1 MLTRLV
7 PARWWRTWYAVLAAL
22 VLALG
27 VAGAAPAGAEEPV
40 NLPGPVH
47 DPADVLSE
55 AEEETAAEEISR
67 LREETGLQL
76 FAVFV
81 DRFTDGGQEV
91 DGPTW
96 AELTS
101 AASGMGTGDLVLAV
115 AVDQR
120 QYAVG
125 DVGSTLPPQTV
136 ETVQLQDIEP
146 RLAQDD
152 WAGAVGAAVDG
163 FAREYAGGGSDGGGG
178 VVVPDDEPVHQPTSG
193 GLGSGLGT
201 LFFAAP
207 VLLVAGAG
215 VISRMG
221 KKKRRPAQ
229 GVPVPASA
237 QEVSLSDLQ
246 RQAAEALVS
255 TDNAVRSAEEE
266 LAFAEAQF
274 GAQRTQQFR
283 GVLEQARASAKEAFS
298 LRQQLDDDQKEPEDV
313 ERSMLA
319 RILELTGT
327 ARRALDEHT
336 QEFATLR
343 SLQDR
348 APQFLDELAGRL
360 AETRDRLP
368 VADQEIRG
376 LAARHP
382 AQALSTVHEHRQQ
395 AGRLLESADGFIG
408 SGRQAL
414 ERDDRASAV
423 AAARAAEESIGQASV
438 LLDQI
443 ARADEELAGSAEELS
458 RRIASITADLQDVS
472 RLAPREPVVAQAADR
487 ARRAVE
493 KGQEARSS
501 GDPLRALAELD
512 AAENDLDTLL
522 APLRDAEAH
531 TSRMRENFT
540 QRVARV
546 GARLRSIDETIS
558 TRRGAVSSGAR
569 TRISEALRIFDEAQR
584 VAQDDPATA
593 MGLLTRAEQLGEQA
607 LTEARNDLDSWGGSG
622 GFGGPGT
629 RRGGIDPLSV
639 ILGGILLGG
648 GGGGHRH
655 SGGWG
660 GGGFSGGGG
669 FGGGSFGGGGFG
681 GGGGGTFS
689 GGRF

>member
-1 MLTRLV
+1 MTRLV
-7 PARWWRTWYAVLAAL
+7 PTWWRTWYAVLAAL

-27 VAGAAPAGAEEPV
+27 VVGAAPAAAEEPV

-47 DPADVLSE
+47 DPVDVLSP
-55 AEEETAAEEISR
+55 AEEEAAAEEIAG

-91 DGPTW
+91 GGPTW

-146 RLAQDD
+146 RLAEDD
-152 WAGAVGAAVDG
+152 WAGAVSAAVDG
-163 FAREYAGGGSDGGGG
+163 FAREYAGGGTDGGGG

-215 VISRMG
+215 VISRRG
-221 KKKRRPAQ
+221 KGRRRPSQ
-229 GVPVPASA
+229 GVPVPRSA
-237 QEVSLSDLQ
+237 QEVSLPDLQ

-255 TDNAVRSAEEE
+255 MDNAVRSAEEE

-319 RILELTGT
+319 RIIELTGT
-327 ARRALDEHT
+327 ARRTLDEHT

-360 AETRDRLP
+360 AETRERLP
-368 VADQEIRG
+368 VADQEMRG

-382 AQALSTVHEHRQQ
+382 AQALSTVHEHRQI
-395 AGRLLESADGFIG
+395 GR
-408 SGRQAL
+408 
-414 ERDDRASAV
+414 
-423 AAARAAEESIGQASV
+423 
-438 LLDQI
+438 
-443 ARADEELAGSAEELS
+443 
-458 RRIASITADLQDVS
+458 
-472 RLAPREPVVAQAADR
+472 
-487 ARRAVE
+487 
-493 KGQEARSS
+493 
-501 GDPLRALAELD
+501 
-512 AAENDLDTLL
+512 
-522 APLRDAEAH
+522 AH
-531 TSRMRENFT
+531 
-540 QRVARV
+540 A
-546 GARLRSIDETIS
+546 
-558 TRRGAVSSGAR
+558 
-569 TRISEALRIFDEAQR
+569 
-584 VAQDDPATA
+584 
-593 MGLLTRAEQLGEQA
+593 
-607 LTEARNDLDSWGGSG
+607 
-622 GFGGPGT
+622 
-629 RRGGIDPLSV
+629 
-639 ILGGILLGG
+639 
-648 GGGGHRH
+648 
-655 SGGWG
+655 
-660 GGGFSGGGG
+660 
-669 FGGGSFGGGGFG
+669 
-681 GGGGGTFS
+681 
-689 GGRF
+689 